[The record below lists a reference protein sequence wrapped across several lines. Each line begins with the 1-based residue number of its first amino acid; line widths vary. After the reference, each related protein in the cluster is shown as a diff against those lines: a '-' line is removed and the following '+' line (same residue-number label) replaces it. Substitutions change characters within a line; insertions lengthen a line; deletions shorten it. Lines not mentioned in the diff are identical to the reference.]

1 MYLLFNLRLTTS
13 VSSQV
18 VQHAL
23 IGAYGQAGQWQNAID
38 IFRMMQQSGEE
49 QPTALSYGIIFDAC
63 FGKEGTNVFLNTSEP
78 GKLEITPGEWDQLA
92 P

>member
-1 MYLLFNLRLTTS
+1 M
-13 VSSQV
+13 
-18 VQHAL
+18 
-23 IGAYGQAGQWQNAID
+23 
-38 IFRMMQQSGEE
+38 
-49 QPTALSYGIIFDAC
+49 IFDAC